1 MSNENNNIA
10 SKMQHP
16 ELDIVDRLLTKHPL
30 LLAEDMDLA
39 EAAQEIRDLRKEVKD
54 LTKRHAHMSNI
65 ALGSRADVHQTRRD
79 LDKANKERDAARRD
93 FCNASYD
100 DPHLVARERGW
111 DCFKN
116 EKQNTYICDHCGDPV
131 DSDNVFF
138 FHTLPQ
144 DIASAN
150 KGESATTCR
159 KCCEMIDA
167 NANNQDFRTTDMG

>member
-1 MSNENNNIA
+1 MSNEYTQFLRDFAEANIDSFEKEQLHMLRNA
-10 SKMQHP
+10 AR
-16 ELDIVDRLLTKHPL
+16 EIENLIEER
-30 LLAEDMDLA
+30 DLA
-39 EAAQEIRDLRKEVKD
+39 RREVCRYEATSMGKTITECAKLNE
-54 LTKRHAHMSNI
+54 
-65 ALGSRADVHQTRRD
+65 
-79 LDKANKERDAARRD
+79 
-93 FCNASYD
+93 
-100 DPHLVARERGW
+100 W

-116 EKQNTYICDHCGDPV
+116 EKKHTYICDHCGDPV
-131 DSDNVFF
+131 DSNNVFF